1 MLITSELLKIGGAA
15 RPPPLPS
22 YAYDVLIA
30 NCRSPRQKNVYILYI
45 REALNTIS
53 DNNETILFN

>member
-1 MLITSELLKIGGAA
+1 MVGGEGAAA

-45 REALNTIS
+45 RDALNAIS
-53 DNNETILFN
+53 DKNKTILFH